1 MSTPL
6 PLRSLAVQDS
16 AISSVKLLT
25 PLRHG
30 DARGFFSEVYSRRS
44 YRAAGIETE
53 FVQDN
58 YSRSRDRGVVR
69 GLHFQI
75 PPHAQH
81 KLIWVTRGAIFDV
94 AVDLRHGSP
103 SYGRHVAAVLSADNW
118 NQILI
123 PVGFAHGFCT
133 LEPDTDV
140 VYKVSDYYSAAHDR
154 GLAWDDPALGI
165 EWPVEAGQAILSP
178 RDRQHPGFAELP
190 RFFERLPA

>member
-1 MSTPL
+1 MSTQL
-6 PLRSLAVQDS
+6 PPRTLVVQDS

-30 DARGFFSEVYSRRS
+30 DARGFFSEVYSGRS

-103 SYGRHVAAVLSADNW
+103 SYGRHVAAVLSAENW

-178 RDRQHPGFAELP
+178 RDQQHPGLAELP